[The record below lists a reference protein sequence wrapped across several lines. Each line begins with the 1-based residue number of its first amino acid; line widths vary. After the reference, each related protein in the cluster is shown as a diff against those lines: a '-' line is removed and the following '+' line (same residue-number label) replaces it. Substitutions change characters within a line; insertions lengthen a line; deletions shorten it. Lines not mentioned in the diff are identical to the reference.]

1 MENIITTYA
10 PETDMT
16 FILED
21 DDRHTKVVGWYY
33 GTPDTAWTKSY
44 IGKLEAVYM
53 DETAISDRME
63 VTF

>member
-21 DDRHTKVVGWYY
+21 TPEYTRVVGFYY
-33 GTPDTAWTKSY
+33 GHPDEESTRKF
-44 IGKLEAVYM
+44 IGSIEARY
-53 DETAISDRME
+53 
-63 VTF
+63 

>member
-1 MENIITTYA
+1 MENIITAYA

-33 GTPDTAWTKSY
+33 GTPYPELTKIY
-44 IGKLEAVYM
+44 MGRLEAVY
-53 DETAISDRME
+53 ETE